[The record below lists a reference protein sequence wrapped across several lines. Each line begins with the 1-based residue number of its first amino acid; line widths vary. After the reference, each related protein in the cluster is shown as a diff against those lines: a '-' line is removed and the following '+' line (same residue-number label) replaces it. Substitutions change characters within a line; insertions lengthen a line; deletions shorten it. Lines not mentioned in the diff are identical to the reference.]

1 MKQRSGMKHHV
12 LLTGVT
18 GFVGKVVLWQ
28 LLNQKEKL
36 GISRISVLVRSKGG
50 SVLGAGGKGAAGKKS
65 SSSTQTPAERFASKV
80 AGSEIFR
87 TLPDGWRNLVS
98 VVDADL
104 ERPDLGMAAADRQAL
119 EGSVTHILHCA
130 ASVEFDLPVKSA
142 LGANVEAAL
151 HMLELA
157 RGCSRLI
164 GMVSVS
170 TAYVSV
176 WRNGPIG
183 ETLAHLPRP
192 AEELRAAILDG
203 TRSEAELLAESGH
216 PNTYTYT
223 KCVAEH
229 LLSARRGNVPL
240 VIVRPSIISAA
251 WATPHPGWIDSTAA
265 FAGCLLYSGLGLI
278 KAWEADPNVRLDV
291 VPVDVVA
298 EKVISAGFQERL
310 PGAGEPT
317 PIRLAAMGLAQAMR
331 ADFSTGATAKF
342 FEERP
347 GAKAPPGVFIGG
359 VQHGFLQQ
367 DLLRRALPVRLL
379 RTYFSLTRKAAQARQ
394 IEKINSRVQ
403 QMNAAFRYFIHHSFD
418 FRPSTPVA
426 LPGFSAPRYIEIVNR
441 GMYKHLLGRDET
453 ELPLAGASHD
463 DAQNDL
469 RWALKRPATSPVIR
483 TLGVALRKA
492 LRRCTTS
499 ITFDRSSFERAV
511 AAVPPGHLLVLAPSH
526 RSYFDFL
533 LSSYVCFQHPELGIP
548 VPSIAAAEEFSR
560 LPVVSRI
567 LSRAGA
573 FYVRRG
579 VGKAVPELGQ
589 ELDRIVKESG
599 ALMFFI
605 EGQRSRGRRVLAPK
619 RGLLRAL
626 QATDRPFAV
635 LPLAIAYER
644 VPEESAFERELRG
657 GARSA
662 MSLEAIVR
670 WLVALGRGEVK
681 LGRVH
686 IACGN
691 PLILDRGSDVQ
702 VLARQVAAEMQRETV
717 VTSFHLRAFLAH
729 AFPQTA
735 FPQTAFPQTAF
746 PQTAFPQTAVEGRLD
761 GKAPESRVEQRVEGL
776 DEAWLKQAI
785 ERRGGR
791 VLASDTP
798 LPGAPTPALLQSL
811 QSQWMHWFYADALQL
826 FPESRVVRDHV
837 ARHSWAASTGAADVS
852 DARVRCVVRALFQPV
867 LQAYE
872 LVTQHVSESAPAL
885 GATSPLLMARNHPA
899 AYLPLLEDAFR
910 ALSEHGVLRELQPG
924 QYVPANEI
932 DAGFFAVHDPSP
944 RAAGQGARYGA

>member
-1 MKQRSGMKHHV
+1 MKHHV

-28 LLNQKEKL
+28 LLKRKEEL
-36 GISRISVLVRSKGG
+36 GIGRISVLVRSKGG
-50 SVLGAGGKGAAGKKS
+50 SIQRGPVKNGPVKSGPVKAGSAKGAAKKV
-65 SSSTQTPAERFASKV
+65 SSSTQSPAERFTSKV

-87 TLPDGWRNLVS
+87 SLPEGWRNLVH
-98 VVDADL
+98 VVSADL
-104 ERPDLGMAAADRQAL
+104 EQPDLAMAASDRQAL
-119 EGSVTHILHCA
+119 EADVTHILHCA
-130 ASVEFDLPVKSA
+130 ASVEFDLPIKAA

-157 RGCSRLI
+157 RGCSRLVA
-164 GMVSVS
+164 MVSVS

-183 ETLAHLPRP
+183 ETLGHLPRP
-192 AEELRAAILDG
+192 ADELRRAILDG
-203 TRSEAELLAESGH
+203 SRSEAELLGESGH

-229 LLSARRGNVPL
+229 LLSARRADVPL

-251 WATPHPGWIDSTAA
+251 WSTPHPGWIDSTAA
-265 FAGCLLYSGLGLI
+265 FAGCLLYTGLGLI

-298 EKVISAGFQERL
+298 ERVISAGFQERL
-310 PGAGEPT
+310 PAPGEPT
-317 PIRLAAMGLAQAMR
+317 PIRLAAMGLTQAMR
-331 ADFSTGATAKF
+331 ADFSTRATARF
-342 FEERP
+342 FEDHP

-359 VQHGFLQQ
+359 VQHGFLHQ

-379 RTYFSLTRKAAQARQ
+379 RTYFTLTRKGAQARQ

-403 QMNAAFRYFIHHSFD
+403 QMNAAFRYFIHNSFD
-418 FRPSTPVA
+418 FRPSMPVV
-426 LPGFSAPRYIEIVNR
+426 LPGFSAPRYIDIVNR

-453 ELPLAGASHD
+453 ELPLAGAGHD

-469 RWALKRPATSPVIR
+469 RWAFKRPATSPVIR
-483 TLGVALRKA
+483 TLGVAMRKA

-499 ITFDRSSFERAV
+499 VTFDRSSFERAV

-548 VPSIAAAEEFSR
+548 VPRIAAAEEFSR

-691 PLILDRGSDVQ
+691 PLILDRASDVQ
-702 VLARQVAAEMQRETV
+702 SLARQVAAEMQRETV

-729 AFPQTA
+729 AFPQAGVDTMPNDRA
-735 FPQTAFPQTAF
+735 LN
-746 PQTAFPQTAVEGRLD
+746 GR
-761 GKAPESRVEQRVEGL
+761 APDSRIEQRVEGL

-798 LPGAPTPALLQSL
+798 LPAAPTPALLQSL

-826 FPESRVVRDHV
+826 FPDSRVVRDHV
-837 ARHSWAASTGAADVS
+837 ARHSWAASTGAADIS

-872 LVTQHVSESAPAL
+872 LVTQHVSESAPAF
-885 GATSPLLMARNHPA
+885 GATGPVLMARNHPA

-910 ALSEHGVLRELQPG
+910 ALSEHGMLRELRPG
-924 QYVPANEI
+924 QYVPSSEI
-932 DAGFFAVHDPSP
+932 DAGFFALHDPSP
-944 RAAGQGARYGA
+944 RAAGQGVRYGA

>member
-28 LLNQKEKL
+28 LLNRKEEL

-50 SVLGAGGKGAAGKKS
+50 KKA

-87 TLPDGWRNLVS
+87 SLPEGWRNLVH
-98 VVDADL
+98 VVSADL
-104 ERPDLGMAAADRQAL
+104 EQPDLSMAPTDRQAL
-119 EGSVTHILHCA
+119 EASVTHILHCA
-130 ASVEFDLPVKSA
+130 ASVEFDLPIKSA

-183 ETLAHLPRP
+183 ETLGHLPRP
-192 AEELRAAILDG
+192 ADELRQAILEG
-203 TRSEAELLAESGH
+203 SRSEAELLGESGH

-229 LLSARRGNVPL
+229 LLSARRGDVPL

-265 FAGCLLYSGLGLI
+265 FAGCLLYTGLGLI

-291 VPVDVVA
+291 VPVDVVSDR
-298 EKVISAGFQERL
+298 VISAGFQERL
-310 PGAGEPT
+310 PAPGEPT
-317 PIRLAAMGLAQAMR
+317 PIRLAAMGLTQAMR
-331 ADFSTGATAKF
+331 ADFSTRATARF

-359 VQHGFLQQ
+359 IQHGFLRQ

-379 RTYFSLTRKAAQARQ
+379 RGYFSLTGKTAQARQ

-418 FRPSTPVA
+418 FRPSTPVT
-426 LPGFSAPRYIEIVNR
+426 LPGFSAPRYIDIVNR
-441 GMYKHLLGRDET
+441 GMYKHLLGHDET
-453 ELPLAGASHD
+453 ELPLAGAGHD

-589 ELDRIVKESG
+589 ELDRIVKDSG

-657 GARSA
+657 GARSS
-662 MSLEAIVR
+662 MSLEAILR
-670 WLVALGRGEVK
+670 WLLALGRGEVK

-691 PLILDRGSDVQ
+691 PLILDRASDVQ

-717 VTSFHLRAFLAH
+717 ITSFHLRAFLAH
-729 AFPQTA
+729 AFPQTG
-735 FPQTAFPQTAF
+735 
-746 PQTAFPQTAVEGRLD
+746 VETRLD
-761 GKAPESRVEQRVEGL
+761 GRAPESRVEQRVEGL

-798 LPGAPTPALLQSL
+798 LPSAPTPALVQSL

-826 FPESRVVRDHV
+826 FPDSRVVRDHV
-837 ARHSWAASTGAADVS
+837 ARHSWAAPSGAADVS

-885 GATSPLLMARNHPA
+885 GATGPVLMARNHPA

-910 ALSEHGVLRELQPG
+910 ALSEHGMVRELQPG
-924 QYVPANEI
+924 QYVPASEI
-932 DAGFFAVHDPSP
+932 DAGFFALHDPVP
-944 RAAGQGARYGA
+944 RAAGQGARFGA

>member
-28 LLNQKEKL
+28 LLSRREEL
-36 GISRISVLVRSKGG
+36 GIARISVLVRSKGG
-50 SVLGAGGKGAAGKKS
+50 ASKGGASKGSASKGSAAGKKL
-65 SSSTQTPAERFASKV
+65 SSSTQSPSERFASKV

-87 TLPDGWRNLVS
+87 SFPEGWRDLVQ

-104 ERPDLGMAAADRQAL
+104 EQPDLGLSASDRQSLQAD
-119 EGSVTHILHCA
+119 VTHVLHCA

-157 RGCSRLI
+157 RGCSQLSA
-164 GMVSVS
+164 MVSVS

-176 WRNGPIG
+176 WRNGPIH

-192 AEELRAAILDG
+192 AEELRRAILDG
-203 TRSEAELLAESGH
+203 SRSEQELLAESGH

-223 KCVAEH
+223 KCIAEH
-229 LLSARRGNVPL
+229 LLSARRGDVPL

-265 FAGCLLYSGLGLI
+265 FAGCLLYTGLGLI

-291 VPVDVVA
+291 VPVDVVS
-298 EKVISAGFQERL
+298 ERVISAAFSDRPPASSE
-310 PGAGEPT
+310 AT
-317 PIRLAAMGLAQAMR
+317 PIRLAAMGLTQALR
-331 ADFSTGATAKF
+331 ADLSTTATARF

-359 VQHGFLQQ
+359 VQHGFLHQ
-367 DLLRRALPVRLL
+367 DLLRRALPVRLA
-379 RTYFSLTRKAAQARQ
+379 RAYFTLTRKAGQARQ

-418 FRPSTPVA
+418 FRPTQPVA
-426 LPGFSAPRYIEIVNR
+426 LPGFNAPRYVDIVNR

-453 ELPLAGASHD
+453 ELPLAGAGHD

-483 TLGVALRKA
+483 ALGVALRKA

-548 VPSIAAAEEFSR
+548 VPRIAAAEEFSR

-567 LSRAGA
+567 LKRAGA

-579 VGKAVPELGQ
+579 VGKAVPELGE
-589 ELDRIVKESG
+589 ELDRIVKDSG

-626 QATDRPFAV
+626 QATQRSFAV

-662 MSLEAIVR
+662 MSLEAILR

-691 PLILDRGSDVQ
+691 PLLLNPASDVQ
-702 VLARQVAAEMQRETV
+702 GLARQVAAEMQRETV
-717 VTSFHLRAFLAH
+717 VTSFHLRAFLGH
-729 AFPQTA
+729 AFPQTSA
-735 FPQTAFPQTAF
+735 DSRLNG
-746 PQTAFPQTAVEGRLD
+746 GRD
-761 GKAPESRVEQRVEGL
+761 GAPESRVEQRVEGL
-776 DEAWLKQAI
+776 DEAWLTQAI

-791 VLASDTP
+791 VLASETP
-798 LPGAPTPALLQSL
+798 LPAAPTPALLQSL

-826 FPESRVVRDHV
+826 FPDSRVVRDHV
-837 ARHSWAASTGAADVS
+837 ARHSWATPAGSADLS
-852 DARVRCVVRALFQPV
+852 DPRLRCVVRALFQPV

-872 LVTQHVSESAPAL
+872 LVTQHVSESAPAQ
-885 GATSPLLMARNHPA
+885 GATGPALMARSHPA

-910 ALSEHGVLRELQPG
+910 ALSEHGLLRELQPG
-924 QYVPANEI
+924 QYVPAGGI
-932 DAGFFAVHDPSP
+932 DTGFFALHDSAA
-944 RAAGQGARYGA
+944 RALDREARFGA